1 MNVNWFEGGR
11 RITKLAMATAAL
23 VGTYNLFFE
32 VNYPPVEFFTKS
44 PRDGWHLNSP
54 DSYSDLA
61 ELVCPAEEFLYNYE
75 IKPGLVRNISLC
87 FQPDENGKLI
97 IYSTEEE
104 LNYLKKV
111 EQASNRAASTGETED
126 AKILALE
133 AARVRQ
139 SIQKANEAGL
149 KTLTDDE
156 FAPDVQGYIKRRATE
171 FTIDPKVVTEID
183 KTLPKIERKV
193 LFDHSKQI
201 LSITACFVVGL
212 WLLSFLIG
220 WIARGF
226 AGIPRGQDFCPNRDR
241 TTDS

>member
-1 MNVNWFEGGR
+1 
-11 RITKLAMATAAL
+11 MAASAL
-23 VGTYNLFFE
+23 IGTYNVFFE

-54 DSYSDLA
+54 GSYSDTG
-61 ELVCPAEEFLYNYE
+61 ELVCPAEEFIYNYE
-75 IKPGLVRNISLC
+75 IKPGLVRNVSLC
-87 FQPDENGKLI
+87 FQPDENGELI

-111 EQASNRAASTGETED
+111 EQAINRAASAGETED

-139 SIQKANEAGL
+139 SIQKANQAGL

-156 FAPDVQGYIKRRATE
+156 FTPDVQGYIKRRAKE
-171 FTIDPKVVTEID
+171 FTIDPKVVAEIGN
-183 KTLPKIERKV
+183 TLPKTERKV
-193 LFDHSKQI
+193 LFNHSKEI
-201 LSITACFVVGL
+201 FSITACFVIGL

-226 AGIPRGQDFCPNRDR
+226 AGIPRGQDFRPNRDR